1 MDIGIELGGGQ
12 CLVSAGIIQFS
23 IICTCSHFLCC
34 MFLSNMP
41 ILYKL
46 VLIIFKLGLER
57 FHSVAILGFNSP
69 EWFISAVGAV
79 FAG

>member
-1 MDIGIELGGGQ
+1 MWT
-12 CLVSAGIIQFS
+12 CLVNTEIINKSKFS
-23 IICTCSHFLCC
+23 LVYICMYVSCYR
-34 MFLSNMP
+34 FLSSMP
-41 ILYKL
+41 VLHYL
-46 VLIIFKLGLER
+46 MLIIFKLGLER

>member
-1 MDIGIELGGGQ
+1 MFHAICFSPV
-12 CLVSAGIIQFS
+12 CL
-23 IICTCSHFLCC
+23 
-34 MFLSNMP
+34 
-41 ILYKL
+41 YDL

-57 FHSVAILGFNSP
+57 FHSVAILGFNAP

>member
-1 MDIGIELGGGQ
+1 
-12 CLVSAGIIQFS
+12 
-23 IICTCSHFLCC
+23 

>member
-1 MDIGIELGGGQ
+1 MVYVRVHAS
-12 CLVSAGIIQFS
+12 CY
-23 IICTCSHFLCC
+23 
-34 MFLSNMP
+34 MFLSSVP
-41 ILYKL
+41 ILYEL
-46 VLIIFKLGLER
+46 MLITFKLGLER

>member
-1 MDIGIELGGGQ
+1 
-12 CLVSAGIIQFS
+12 
-23 IICTCSHFLCC
+23 
-34 MFLSNMP
+34 MFLFNMP
-41 ILYKL
+41 ISYNLMH
-46 VLIIFKLGLER
+46 IIFKLGLER